1 MRDIRST
8 RAYSLFI
15 FTLVCSLISASIINS
30 NISIGKDAF
39 AKKTKTSSDRA
50 NGHGSSG
57 SSREKANN
65 SPVGSDSQSKKDNK
79 LIEPIV
85 PSVQTPTNSKFVIIN
100 LMTHMKAIILLQTNL
115 RQVWI

>member
-1 MRDIRST
+1 M
-8 RAYSLFI
+8 L
-15 FTLVCSLISASIINS
+15 LPKNS
-30 NISIGKDAF
+30 
-39 AKKTKTSSDRA
+39 KTSSDRA
-50 NGHGSSG
+50 NGHSSR
-57 SSREKANN
+57 REKANN